1 MRTILLTGAFPYTP
15 EQIKQIESFGI
26 KTIFMQNEAEELPD
40 GASDVEMVV
49 CNGLFLSHSIDC
61 FANLKCIQLTSAGL
75 DRVPLDEIKKKGIR
89 LYNARGVYSI
99 PMAEWAVLRTLEF
112 YKAAGEFAEKQKVH
126 NWEKRRDLQE
136 INGKAAGVIGAG
148 NVGNE
153 VAKRFQAFGA
163 TCIGYDV
170 FLSESPYFEKIV
182 KIEQFAEQVENL
194 DIVVLTAPHTPE
206 THHMI
211 NGSILKRLKPGAVLI
226 NIARGGLIDE
236 QELIQTLRERKD
248 IYVSLDV
255 FEVEPIVSESP
266 LWDFENV
273 SVSPH
278 NSFVSTQNN
287 VRLFNLIF
295 NNIKDYLSI
304 Q

>member
-15 EQIKQIESFGI
+15 EHIKQIESLGL
-26 KTIFMQNEAEELPD
+26 KTIFMQDESEELPV
-40 GASDVEMVV
+40 GASGVEMAV
-49 CNGLFLSHSIDC
+49 CNGLFLNHSIDS
-61 FANLKCIQLTSAGL
+61 FTNLKCIQLTSAGL
-75 DRVPLDEIKKKGIR
+75 DRVPLDEIKKRGIR

-112 YKAAGEFAEKQKVH
+112 YKAAREFSEKQKIH

-136 INGKAAGVIGAG
+136 INGKTVGIIGAG

-170 FLSESPYFEKIV
+170 FLSDSPYFKKIV
-182 KIEQFAEQVENL
+182 SIEKFTEKVENL
-194 DIVVLTAPHTPE
+194 DIIVLTAPHTPE

-211 NGSILKRLKPGAVLI
+211 NGPILKRLKPGAVLI
-226 NIARGGLIDE
+226 NIARGGLVNE
-236 QELIQTLRERKD
+236 QELINTLRERND

-255 FEVEPIVSESP
+255 FEVEPIVSENP
-266 LWDFENV
+266 LWDFDNV
-273 SVSPH
+273 TVSPH

-287 VRLFNLIF
+287 VRMFNLII
-295 NNIKDYLSI
+295 NNIKDYLTI

>member
-112 YKAAGEFAEKQKVH
+112 YKAAGEFAEKQKAH

-153 VAKRFQAFGA
+153 VAKRFLAFGA

-170 FLSESPYFEKIV
+170 FLSESPFFEKIV

-287 VRLFNLIF
+287 VRLFNLII

>member
-1 MRTILLTGAFPYTP
+1 
-15 EQIKQIESFGI
+15 
-26 KTIFMQNEAEELPD
+26 MQNEAEELPD

-112 YKAAGEFAEKQKVH
+112 YKAAGEFAEKQKAH

-170 FLSESPYFEKIV
+170 FQSESPYFEKIV

-236 QELIQTLRERKD
+236 QELIQALRERKD

-273 SVSPH
+273 SISPH

-287 VRLFNLIF
+287 VRLFNLII